1 MGQRLEERIRRFQH
15 FDLDGGHPALD
26 FTNTVDWRGT
36 ERAHDWLVEPL
47 DLAAWGQRVGLL
59 ADEQAEEFARAAAEH
74 PERAVRTLA
83 TARRL
88 REALFRLF
96 DALRQKRQPQPE
108 DLRLFNDHLRRALAP
123 HRILAPASDAPGA
136 YRLGFSGD
144 GDPLKRFLSLL
155 LGQAA
160 DLLTTADPNR
170 LKICSTPD
178 CGWLFLDTT
187 KNASRRWCDMASC
200 GNRAKAQRF
209 YQKKKQS
216 ASVARRQ

>member
-1 MGQRLEERIRRFQH
+1 MMLEERIRRFQR

-36 ERAHDWLVEPL
+36 EREYEWLANPL
-47 DLAAWGQRVGLL
+47 DLAAWGLRVGLL
-59 ADEQAEEFARAAAEH
+59 SHEEAGELAQSAVQNPAQAARA
-74 PERAVRTLA
+74 LSS
-83 TARRL
+83 ARRL

-96 DALRQKRQPQPE
+96 KALLEREEPRPE
-108 DLRLFNDHLRRALAP
+108 DLRLFNGQLRRALSRQSMQAP
-123 HRILAPASDAPGA
+123 DSETHGA
-136 YRLGFSGD
+136 YRLGFLD
-144 GDPLKRFLSLL
+144 EGDPLQRFLFRL

-160 DLLTTADPNR
+160 ELLTTADAHR
-170 LKICSTPD
+170 LKVCSTPE

-209 YQKKKQS
+209 YRKKRLSES
-216 ASVARRQ
+216 AAKS

>member
-1 MGQRLEERIRRFQH
+1 MTEELEERVRRFQR

-36 ERAHDWLVEPL
+36 ERENDWLTDPL
-47 DLAAWGQRVGLL
+47 DLAAWGLRVGLL
-59 ADEQAEEFARAAAEH
+59 NHEEAQELAQSAVQNPGRAA
-74 PERAVRTLA
+74 RTLSS
-83 TARRL
+83 ARRL

-96 DALRQKRQPQPE
+96 KALLQKEQPRPE
-108 DLRLFNDHLRRALAP
+108 DLRLFNGQLRRALSRQTVQAP
-123 HRILAPASDAPGA
+123 DPETHGA
-136 YRLGFSGD
+136 YLLGFSD
-144 GDPLKRFLSLL
+144 EGDPLQRFLFRL

-160 DLLTTADPNR
+160 DLLTTADVHR
-170 LKICSTPD
+170 LKVCSTPE

-209 YQKKKQS
+209 YRKKKLS
-216 ASVARRQ
+216 ASGAKS